1 MSAHASSSPQSLSV
15 PSKVFGPPAPVVV
28 ATLIAGLVFAVVLE
42 FLVLIS
48 LIGQRL
54 WNDPRFLHDL
64 VFTLPLILWVVVAVA
79 TLVMVL
85 RILTAWL
92 TVDGEGIA
100 LRGLFRR
107 PVCGSWSQVE
117 RVVAV
122 RDIVR
127 PAAGG
132 VIDGGVSTFDGIY
145 VRFADAARPIIVSGR
160 FFSAQ
165 AQFTVLRRAEESGI
179 QVEHVDTISPR
190 ELSQLMPHAQR
201 FVDRR
206 PGPVLALLAVV
217 YVAQNV
223 LTFSL
228 WGL

>member
-1 MSAHASSSPQSLSV
+1 MSAHASSIPSPLSA
-15 PSKVFGPPAPVVV
+15 PSKVFGPPAPVVI
-28 ATLIAGLVFAVVLE
+28 ATLVAAFVFAIVLE

-48 LIGQRL
+48 MVGQRL
-54 WNDPRFLHDL
+54 WRDPRFLHDL
-64 VFTLPLILWVVVAVA
+64 VFSLPLILWALIVAA
-79 TLVMVL
+79 TIVLVL

-92 TVDGEGIA
+92 TVDARSIA
-100 LRGLFRR
+100 FRGLFRR
-107 PVCGSWSQVE
+107 SLHGPWSDVQ

-132 VIDGGVSTFDGIY
+132 VIDGGVTTFDGIY
-145 VRFADAARPIIVSGR
+145 VLLAGAARPIIISGR

-165 AQFTVLRRAEESGI
+165 AQHTVLRRAEESGI
-179 QVEHVDTISPR
+179 RIEHIDTITPR
-190 ELSQLMPHAQR
+190 ELSHLMPHAQR

-206 PGPVLALLAVV
+206 PGPVLALLAIV